1 MCKEALNFMSMLKY
15 RGLFG
20 LIGSLICVLL
30 VNQASSVK
38 ATGNVHLEVQNG
50 DLIIRG
56 DNQDNDI
63 IVIQECCQTVVV
75 NGRADTTVN
84 GSAGRVDAEGVTG
97 DIIIATNEGK
107 DFVRVEITPGVAV
120 IAHNLKIN
128 AGGADDTVELFGV
141 TVRANTQIQ
150 TDDGDD
156 VILIDGVQTPNGY
169 KRPEFKGS
177 FSVTAGSGDD
187 LLEFHNAIFRGA
199 VDVKMGSGIDGVCS
213 TEDSEFAAPNLA
225 FFDGGLP
232 NGFPGDGFVAPII
245 QLPHITNFED
255 FPDDC
260 SYLGGRD

>member
-1 MCKEALNFMSMLKY
+1 MMMFKY
-15 RGLFG
+15 RALFG
-20 LIGSLICVLL
+20 LIGSFICALAL
-30 VNQASSVK
+30 NQPSSTQ
-38 ATGNVHLEVQNG
+38 AAGNVHLKLENG
-50 DLIIRG
+50 DLIITG
-56 DNQDNDI
+56 DNQDNNI
-63 IVIQECCQTVVV
+63 IVIQECCQIVVV
-75 NGRADTTVN
+75 NGCADTTVN
-84 GSAGRVDAEGVTG
+84 GSAGRVDVEGVTR
-97 DIIIATNEGK
+97 DIIISTNEGK
-107 DFVRVEITPGVAV
+107 DSVRVEITPGVAV

-128 AGGADDTVELFGV
+128 TGGADDTVELFGV
-141 TVRANTQIQ
+141 TVRGNTQIQ

-169 KRPEFKGS
+169 KRPDFKGS

-245 QLPHITNFED
+245 ELPHITNFED